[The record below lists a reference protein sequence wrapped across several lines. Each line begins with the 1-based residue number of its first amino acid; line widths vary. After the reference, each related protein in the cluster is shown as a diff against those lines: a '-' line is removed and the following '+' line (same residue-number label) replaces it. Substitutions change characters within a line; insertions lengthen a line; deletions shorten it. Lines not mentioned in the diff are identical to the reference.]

1 MSVDF
6 NDIYRTYF
14 SDVYRFILNLSG
26 NKEIAEDVTQETF
39 IKALKGINKFDGKCK
54 LSVWLCQIAK
64 NTYFTYIQKHS
75 KIKTTEIEN
84 LDNEAKDE
92 VDFDSRIRL
101 LEIHKALHNVPEPY
115 REVFM
120 LKVFGDLTHTEI
132 GQLFGK
138 TESWAKVT
146 YLRAKDKLK
155 KALDDG
161 QI

>member
-1 MSVDF
+1 MDF

-14 SDVYRFILNLSG
+14 SDIYRFILNLSG

-39 IKALKGINKFDGKCK
+39 IKALKGIKKFDGNCK

-64 NTYFTYIQKHS
+64 NTYLTYIKKHS
-75 KIKTTEIEN
+75 KIKTTEIEV

-155 KALDDG
+155 KVLDQD
-161 QI
+161 QIY

>member
-1 MSVDF
+1 MRLDF

-14 SDVYRFILNLSG
+14 SDVYKFILNLSG

-39 IKALKGINKFDGKCK
+39 IKALKGINKFNGSCK

-64 NTYFTYIQKHS
+64 NTYFSYMKKHS
-75 KIKTTEIEN
+75 KFKTTEIEI
-84 LDNEAKDE
+84 LDEHVENE
-92 VDFDSRIRL
+92 VDFDSRLRL
-101 LEIHKALHNVPEPY
+101 LEIHKALHDVPEPY

-146 YLRAKDKLK
+146 YLRAKEKLK
-155 KALDDG
+155 RALDND
-161 QI
+161 